1 MKKILIIIVALTG
14 CFGFISNAQIAIVE
28 KYGLKVEMYLADI
41 GESKNRKTGNVFPYI
56 AFNFV
61 VSGENCQ
68 FSKIVVRIKLLYNI
82 YNFSTLT
89 TTSDLNGVHEELVR
103 KFNKHSP
110 SNSFEIKNQYLVEEY
125 ILSKEYWK
133 LPCTS
138 TRINEE
144 QLRECFTIEIKG
156 LY

>member
-1 MKKILIIIVALTG
+1 MKKILLIIVALIG
-14 CFGFISNAQIAIVE
+14 CFEFISNAQIAVVD
-28 KYGLKVEMYLADI
+28 KYGLRVEMYLEDI
-41 GESKNRKTGNVFPYI
+41 GESKNRKTGNLSPYI

-61 VSGENCQ
+61 VSGVNSQ

-103 KFNKHSP
+103 KFNKDSL
-110 SNSFEIKNQYLVEEY
+110 SNSVEIKNQCLEEY

-138 TRINEE
+138 TRMNEE
-144 QLRECFTIEIKG
+144 QLRECFKIEIIEI
-156 LY
+156 Y

>member
-1 MKKILIIIVALTG
+1 MKKVLLIIVVLIG
-14 CFGFISNAQIAIVE
+14 CFGFISNAQIAVVE
-28 KYGLKVEMYLADI
+28 KYGLKVEMFLEDI
-41 GESKNRKTGNVFPYI
+41 GESKNRKTGNSFPYI

-61 VSGENCQ
+61 VSGENSQ
-68 FSKIVVRIKLLYNI
+68 FNKIVVRLKLLYNI

-110 SNSFEIKNQYLVEEY
+110 SNSLEIKNQHLEKY

-133 LPCTS
+133 LPCTT
-138 TRINEE
+138 TRISEE
-144 QLRECFTIEIKG
+144 QLRECFKIEIIE

>member
-1 MKKILIIIVALTG
+1 MKKVLLIIVVLIG
-14 CFGFISNAQIAIVE
+14 CFGFISNAQIAVVE
-28 KYGLKVEMYLADI
+28 KYGLRVEMYLEDI

-61 VSGENCQ
+61 VSGENDL

-82 YNFSTLT
+82 YEFSTLT
-89 TTSDLNGVHEELVR
+89 TTSDLNGVHGELVR

-110 SNSFEIKNQYLVEEY
+110 SNSVEIKNQHLEEY
-125 ILSKEYWK
+125 IFSKEYWK

-144 QLRECFTIEIKG
+144 QLRECFKIEIIE

>member
-1 MKKILIIIVALTG
+1 MG
-14 CFGFISNAQIAIVE
+14 CFEFVSNAQIAIVE
-28 KYGLKVEMYLADI
+28 KYGL
-41 GESKNRKTGNVFPYI
+41 
-56 AFNFV
+56 
-61 VSGENCQ
+61 
-68 FSKIVVRIKLLYNI
+68 I

-103 KFNKHSP
+103 KFNKHSS
-110 SNSFEIKNQYLVEEY
+110 SNSVEIENQHLEKY

-138 TRINEE
+138 TLINED
-144 QLRECFTIEIKG
+144 QLRECFKIEIIE

>member
-1 MKKILIIIVALTG
+1 
-14 CFGFISNAQIAIVE
+14 
-28 KYGLKVEMYLADI
+28 MYLEDI
-41 GESKNRKTGNVFPYI
+41 GESKNRKTGNAFPYI

-61 VSGENCQ
+61 VSGENSQ

-110 SNSFEIKNQYLVEEY
+110 SNSVEIKNQRLEEY

-144 QLRECFTIEIKG
+144 QLRECFKIEIIE